1 MCEKLLKIKQH
12 LKENH
17 ITQTDMANKLG
28 VSVAAVNALLTG
40 KRDFGRKTATE
51 WSKAFGFNPVW
62 LLTGDGLML
71 LSNTNEAG
79 SVLNVPIID
88 LDAKGGFVHN
98 EVTDIQEYAVGT
110 MAFNNDIARQ
120 GDFVMQV
127 SGDSMSPKF
136 PAGCYVLLREV
147 EMWREYLELGLCYV
161 LLLKDGRRIIKDVR
175 AGNDREHFLLCSVNP
190 QFDAVEIARDFIVR
204 VFMVVVLIRKEIN

>member
-40 KRDFGRKTATE
+40 KSDFGRKTATE

>member
-1 MCEKLLKIKQH
+1 MCEKLLKIKQY

-17 ITQTDMANKLG
+17 ITQTDVANKLG
-28 VSVAAVNALLTG
+28 ISVAAVNALLTG
-40 KRDFGRKTATE
+40 KREYGRKTAAD

-62 LLTGDGLML
+62 LLTGAGEML
-71 LSNTNEAG
+71 ISNLTTGN
-79 SVLNVPIID
+79 VLNVPIID
-88 LDAKGGFVHN
+88 LDVKGGLVPN

-136 PAGCYVLLREV
+136 PAGCFVLLREV

-161 LLLKDGRRIIKDVR
+161 LLLKDGRRVIKEVR
-175 AGNDREHFLLCSVNP
+175 AGSNRQHVTLCSCNP
-190 QFDAVEIARDFIVR
+190 AFDPVEISRDFIVR

>member
-1 MCEKLLKIKQH
+1 MCEKIKKLRQF

-17 ITQTDMANKLG
+17 ITQENAAARLG
-28 VSVAAVNALLTG
+28 ITVGAVNALLTG
-40 KRDFGRKTATE
+40 KRDFGRKSATAWGDE
-51 WSKAFGFNPVW
+51 FGLSVYW
-62 LLTGDGLML
+62 LMTGQGNML
-71 LSNTNEAG
+71 LSNTSEAG
-79 SVLNVPIID
+79 GVLNVPIID

-98 EVTDIQEYAVGT
+98 EITDIQEYAIGT

-175 AGNDREHFLLCSVNP
+175 AGNDREHFLLCSINP
-190 QFDAVEIARDFIVR
+190 QFDAVEIAREFIVR